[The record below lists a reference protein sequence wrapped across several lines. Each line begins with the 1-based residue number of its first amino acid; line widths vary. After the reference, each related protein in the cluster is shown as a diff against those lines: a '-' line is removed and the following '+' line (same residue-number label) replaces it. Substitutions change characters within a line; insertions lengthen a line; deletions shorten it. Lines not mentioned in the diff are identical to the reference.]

1 MLFFFFGFRRVLLEV
16 AVMLLELPVEC
27 LVISEFSRSK
37 LLEVPE
43 GVLEP
48 VLVGEFIGDSLI
60 GEGAAS
66 EPCEEMSAFSLPVM
80 ASDIA
85 RRPVARDFWA
95 KCEWLCPV
103 GAGDPRPSDDVSLLG
118 RLGDDAIAS
127 MLGELPYSNLVTVG
141 ERSFANFNGLTNSKA
156 LEVRCPFGLVP

>member
-1 MLFFFFGFRRVLLEV
+1 MLGHLWVLK
-16 AVMLLELPVEC
+16 VEA
-27 LVISEFSRSK
+27 
-37 LLEVPE
+37 LEVPE

-48 VLVGEFIGDSLI
+48 VLVGEFIGASLI

-85 RRPVARDFWA
+85 RRPVVRGFLA

-103 GAGDPRPSDDVSLLG
+103 GAGDARPNDD
-118 RLGDDAIAS
+118 
-127 MLGELPYSNLVTVG
+127 
-141 ERSFANFNGLTNSKA
+141 GLTSG
-156 LEVRCPFGLVP
+156 EIGR